1 MPGLERFERRGKKDL
16 APPPGVSP
24 MSAKRP
30 PPDLRSEERL
40 IPMIRA
46 KLAQR
51 LVKEGF
57 RPKDAAAALNVT
69 QAAVT
74 QYLKRRRGGNTAPF
88 TSIDRLID
96 PLAEKLIKRMR
107 SGLGGIETTELVE
120 AARQVMVMNR
130 GRMIIQEEPKP
141 ERDDALRILRERLK
155 LELTAAEKYL
165 ELSNQTA
172 DDYSKM
178 LLRMIAADSI
188 RHGDVVSQVITWL
201 EAGRESEVEMPGKAI
216 LESLVALEDSA
227 NEASLTE
234 SIHVS
239 HPVAQL
245 LFQWIDADEEK
256 HEKIVSKM
264 LKLEADRAR
273 LRRRASE

>member
-1 MPGLERFERRGKKDL
+1 LQVP
-16 APPPGVSP
+16 VSP
-24 MSAKRP
+24 SKP
-30 PPDLRSEERL
+30 LPDVRSEERL
-40 IPMIRA
+40 IPVIRA
-46 KLAQR
+46 RLAER

-57 RPKDAAAALNVT
+57 RPKEVASALNVT

-74 QYLKRRRGGNTAPF
+74 QYLKRKRGGNPAAF
-88 TSIDRLID
+88 LSLERLTD
-96 PLAEKLIKRMR
+96 PLAEKLAKRLR

-120 AARQVMVMNR
+120 TARQVMVMNR
-130 GRMIIQEEPKP
+130 GKTIAQEQPKRP
-141 ERDDALRILRERLK
+141 EREQALKILRERLK
-155 LELTAAEKYL
+155 LELTAAERYL

-188 RHGDVVSQVITWL
+188 RHGDVVSQVISWF
-201 EAGRESEVEMPGKAI
+201 EAGRETDIEMPGKEI
-216 LESLVALEDSA
+216 LESLIALEDSA
-227 NEASLTE
+227 HEASLTK
-234 SIHVS
+234 SIRIG

-264 LKLEADRAR
+264 LKLEEKRTQGGVPRA
-273 LRRRASE
+273 LSE

>member
-1 MPGLERFERRGKKDL
+1 
-16 APPPGVSP
+16 
-24 MSAKRP
+24 
-30 PPDLRSEERL
+30 
-40 IPMIRA
+40 MIRA
-46 KLAQR
+46 RLAER

-57 RPKDAAAALNVT
+57 RPKDAAKALNVT

-74 QYLKRRRGGNTAPF
+74 QYLNRKRGGNNSAL

-96 PLAEKLIKRMR
+96 PLAEKLVKRVR

-120 AARQVMVMNR
+120 TARQVMVMNR
-130 GRMIIQEEPKP
+130 GRLVAQEQPGRP
-141 ERDDALRILRERLK
+141 ERDEALRILRERLR

-188 RHGDVVSQVITWL
+188 RHGDVVSQVMSWL
-201 EAGRESEVEMPGKAI
+201 EAGRESDIEMPGKDI

-227 NEASLTE
+227 HEASLTK
-234 SIHVS
+234 SIHIG
-239 HPVAQL
+239 HPIAQL

-264 LKLEADRAR
+264 LKLEEQRVKKGRRVADRKT
-273 LRRRASE
+273 S

>member
-1 MPGLERFERRGKKDL
+1 VVRARL
-16 APPPGVSP
+16 A
-24 MSAKRP
+24 
-30 PPDLRSEERL
+30 E
-40 IPMIRA
+40 
-46 KLAQR
+46 R

-57 RPKDAAAALNVT
+57 RPKEVATGLNVT

-74 QYLKRRRGGNTAPF
+74 QYLKRKRGGNASALA
-88 TSIDRLID
+88 SIDHLID

-120 AARQVMVMNR
+120 TARQVMVMSR
-130 GRMIIQEEPKP
+130 GRIIVQEQPKRP
-141 ERDDALRILRERLK
+141 ERDEALRILRDRLR

-172 DDYSKM
+172 DEYSKM

-188 RHGDVVSQVITWL
+188 RHGDVVSQVMSWL
-201 EAGRESEVEMPGKAI
+201 EAGRESDVEMPGKAV
-216 LESLVALEDSA
+216 LETLVALEDSA
-227 NEASLTE
+227 HEASLTK
-234 SIHVS
+234 SIHTG
-239 HPVAQL
+239 HPIAQL

-264 LKLEADRAR
+264 LKLEAGRNRKSHRGAGGR
-273 LRRRASE
+273 PS

>member
-1 MPGLERFERRGKKDL
+1 
-16 APPPGVSP
+16 
-24 MSAKRP
+24 MSSARP

-40 IPMIRA
+40 IPAIRA
-46 KLAQR
+46 RLAER

-57 RPKDAAAALNVT
+57 RPKEAAAALNVT
-69 QAAVT
+69 QSAVT
-74 QYLKRRRGGNTAPF
+74 QYLKQKRGGNAATL

-96 PLAEKLIKRMR
+96 PLAEKLARRLR
-107 SGLGGIETTELVE
+107 SGLGGVQTTELVE
-120 AARQVMVMNR
+120 TARQVMVMNR
-130 GRMIIQEEPKP
+130 GRMIVQEQPERP
-141 ERDDALRILRERLK
+141 ERDEAHRILRETLQ

-188 RHGDVVSQVITWL
+188 RHGDVVSQVISWL
-201 EAGRESEVEMPGKAI
+201 EAGRDSKFEMPGKAV

-227 NEASLTE
+227 HEASLTD
-234 SIHVS
+234 SIHIG
-239 HPVAQL
+239 HPIARL

-264 LKLEADRAR
+264 LKLEGDRKR
-273 LRRRASE
+273 LRRGPSGPRRGPRLS

>member
-1 MPGLERFERRGKKDL
+1 
-16 APPPGVSP
+16 VSTG
-24 MSAKRP
+24 RP
-30 PPDLRSEERL
+30 PADYKSEERL

-46 KLAQR
+46 RLAER
-51 LVKEGF
+51 LIKEGF
-57 RPKDAAAALNVT
+57 RPKEAAAALNVT

-74 QYLKRRRGGNTAPF
+74 QYLKRKRGGNAPALA
-88 TSIDRLID
+88 SIDHLID
-96 PLAEKLIKRMR
+96 PLAEKLVRRLR
-107 SGLGGIETTELVE
+107 SGLGGIETTELME
-120 AARQVMVMNR
+120 TARQVMVMSR
-130 GRMIIQEEPKP
+130 GRTVARAPPNAP
-141 ERDDALRILRERLK
+141 ERDEALRILRERLR

-165 ELSNQTA
+165 ELSNKTA

-188 RHGDVVSQVITWL
+188 RHGDVVSQVISWL
-201 EAGRESEVEMPGKAI
+201 EAGREAEFEMPGRAI

-234 SIHVS
+234 SIHIG
-239 HPVAQL
+239 HPIARL

-264 LKLEADRAR
+264 LKLEADTAR
-273 LRRRASE
+273 SRHRRGPR